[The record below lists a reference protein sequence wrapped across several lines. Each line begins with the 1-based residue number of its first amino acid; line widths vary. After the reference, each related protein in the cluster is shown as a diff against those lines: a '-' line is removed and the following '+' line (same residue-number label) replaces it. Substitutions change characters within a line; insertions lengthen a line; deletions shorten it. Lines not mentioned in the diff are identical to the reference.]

1 MAPNF
6 MASNNFIEYLRIKQK
21 KSFPPTNEMNWIKTE
36 KRTIVFPINGDN
48 YHKLIELTNE

>member
-6 MASNNFIEYLRIKQK
+6 MASNNFIEYLRIKQM